1 MARKDKPYLPLYVQD
16 FMTDEKLMECSALA
30 TGVYV
35 RIMCVLHKCEPYG
48 KLLLKQKDKQ
58 TSKQINNFASKL
70 LKHLPYSFDVII
82 DGLNELLVEGCLIID
97 GDYLFQKRMVHDGEL
112 STKRAL
118 AGSEGGK
125 NSMKSKDK
133 FAQAKIEANA
143 DIDNESS
150 ISLNNGNGAWTAE
163 KKLFLNAEQWQYK
176 QVSEYRISKD
186 ALVEYV
192 NVFLN
197 RIELQEDFKSEKELK
212 KHCANWLR
220 KNISA
225 DKTKALEEKRIL
237 PENYWT
243 D

>member
-35 RIMCVLHKCEPYG
+35 RVMCVLHKCQPYG

-58 TSKQINNFASKL
+58 SNKQINNFASKL
-70 LKHLPYSFDVII
+70 LKHLPYSFDTIME
-82 DGLNELLVEGCLIID
+82 GLTELLGEGCLIID
-97 GDYLFQKRMVHDGEL
+97 GDYLLQKRMVNDGEL

-125 NSMKSKDK
+125 NSVKSKNK
-133 FAQAKIEANA
+133 FAEAKNKANSDIEN
-143 DIDNESS
+143 DIGS
-150 ISLNNGNGAWTAE
+150 IINGNGAWTEE
-163 KKLFLNAEQWQYK
+163 KKLFMNAEQWQYK
-176 QVSEYRISKD
+176 QCSEYKISKV
-186 ALVEYV
+186 ALLEYI

-197 RIELQEDFKSEKELK
+197 RLELQEDYKDEKELK

-220 KNISA
+220 KNVSV
-225 DKTKALEEKRIL
+225 DKTKALEEKRVL
-237 PENYWT
+237 PEHYFV